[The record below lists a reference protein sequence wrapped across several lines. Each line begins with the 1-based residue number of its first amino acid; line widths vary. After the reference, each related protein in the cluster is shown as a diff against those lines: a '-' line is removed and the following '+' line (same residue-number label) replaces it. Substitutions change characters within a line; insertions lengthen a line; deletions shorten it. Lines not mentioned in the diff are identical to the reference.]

1 MGPSY
6 NETHFYLY
14 NGLDSVSQ
22 TAVTDDGRWV
32 HWWVCIKKKAKF
44 CGLAMN
50 NFKCFIYY

>member
-32 HWWVCIKKKAKF
+32 HWWVCIKKKAQF

-50 NFKCFIYY
+50 NFKWFIYY